1 MIRYIYGYRW
11 KDLTELEKKKLSQT
25 FLDFISFNYAK
36 RFKNINK
43 LYFKFDGTEDINDT
57 RLLVKTLMTTSDKEP
72 IKFYYIFDYEDGK
85 WKIFDILLNGSIS
98 EISVKK
104 NDFKKIIIDEGVDGL
119 IKKLNSK
126 ILIPSNK

>member
-1 MIRYIYGYRW
+1 
-11 KDLTELEKKKLSQT
+11 
-25 FLDFISFNYAK
+25 
-36 RFKNINK
+36 
-43 LYFKFDGTEDINDT
+43 
-57 RLLVKTLMTTSDKEP
+57 MTTSDKEP
-72 IKFYYIFDYEDGK
+72 IKFYYVFDYEDGK

-126 ILIPSNK
+126 ILIPGNK